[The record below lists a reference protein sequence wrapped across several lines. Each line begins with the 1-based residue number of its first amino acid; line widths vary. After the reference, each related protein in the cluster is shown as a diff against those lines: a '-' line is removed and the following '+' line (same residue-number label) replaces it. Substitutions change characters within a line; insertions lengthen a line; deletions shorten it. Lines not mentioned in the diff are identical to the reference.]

1 MSSST
6 VAHVFAAMLLAGG
19 LVASLERRPVL
30 GKLLAFCGVAVGHLP
45 DLLAAT
51 R

>member
-1 MSSST
+1 MST
-6 VAHVFAAMLLAGG
+6 VAHALAALLLTAGLFAS
-19 LVASLERRPVL
+19 VERRPVL
-30 GKLLAFCGVAVGHLP
+30 SKLLAFCGIAVGHLP